1 MISKETEID
10 MGAEKDSAEEDADL
24 GLQSA
29 VGAEIEDAID
39 YIDTV
44 VSPDRAKAIEY
55 YRGEPFGNEDEG
67 RSAYVSTDVRDTVL
81 GMMPPLMRI
90 FAGAERIAEFMPAQ
104 AEDIPTAE
112 QATDVIHY
120 VFQKQNPGFSILYST
135 FKDALVSK
143 TGIIKWWHEEQ
154 VDTNEY
160 EYTGLTDGEVA
171 MLASDPELTIVE
183 MEMEASAKAD
193 MSTGGELVPM
203 GPPVYSVTVRRV
215 KKQQKYC
222 VAGVPPEEFLIDRK
236 ARDLDNASL
245 VAHRQIKTVSDLVAM
260 GYDEEMLLANS
271 SAGDDDL
278 ETNEERF
285 ARNPYEDYQIST
297 RNDPAS
303 RKVLYIESYIRYD
316 RNGDG
321 IAELLKVCT
330 VGSAY
335 KVVNVEGCDEI
346 PFALFTPD
354 PEPHTVIGLSEADK
368 VMDIQATKS
377 EIMRDMLDSLAQ
389 SIHPRTA
396 VVEGQV
402 NIDDVLNNETGAI
415 IRMRAPG
422 MVQPFSQPFVGQA
435 AAPLLDYLDMVK
447 EARTGVSK
455 ASQGLNADA
464 LQSSTKAAVAATI
477 SAAQG
482 RIELVARIFAE
493 TGLKR
498 LFRGLLRLIVKNQD
512 KPMIVRLRNQFVPI
526 DPRVWNADMDVE
538 INVALSATTSE
549 ERIATLTAIAQK
561 QEQILQTLG
570 PNNPLVSVGQYRNTL
585 AKMIELAGFKDP
597 AMFFNDVPA
606 NWQPPQSEQ
615 AKPTPEEILA
625 KVQAESI
632 QADIQKKAAELQLD
646 REKMLRADDRERDR
660 IETDVYLRAKEMEMK
675 YGTQVD
681 LATIRAIVERDRE
694 AARQMQAMPQGMQ

>member
-10 MGAEKDSAEEDADL
+10 MGAENDSAEEEADL

-55 YRGEPFGNEDEG
+55 YRGELFGNEDEG
-67 RSAYVSTDVRDTVL
+67 RSTYVSTDVRDTVL
-81 GMMPPLMRI
+81 GMLPPLMRI
-90 FAGAERIAEFMPAQ
+90 FAGAERIAEFVPAQ
-104 AEDIPTAE
+104 AEDIPGAE

-143 TGIIKWWHEEQ
+143 TGIVKWWHEEQ

-160 EYTGLTDGEVA
+160 EYSGLTDGEVA
-171 MLASDPELTIVE
+171 LLAADPELTIVE

-193 MSTGGELVPM
+193 MMSGGELVPM
-203 GPPVYSVTVRRV
+203 GPPVYEVTVRRI

-236 ARDLDNASL
+236 ARDLDSASL

-285 ARNPYEDYQIST
+285 VRNPYEDYQIST

-303 RKVLYIESYIRYD
+303 RKVLYIEAYIRYD

-435 AAPLLDYLDMVK
+435 AFPMLQYMDETK
-447 EARTGVSK
+447 ETRTGVSK

-464 LQSSTKAAVAATI
+464 LQSSTRAAVAATI

-482 RIELVARIFAE
+482 RVELVARIFAE

-498 LFRGLLRLIVKNQD
+498 LFRGLLRLIVKNQN

-526 DPRVWNADMDVE
+526 DPRVWNSDMDVD
-538 INVALSATTSE
+538 INVALSATSTD
-549 ERIATLTAIAQK
+549 ERREVLASIAQK
-561 QEQILQTLG
+561 QEMIMQSMG
-570 PNNPLVSVGQYRNTL
+570 PNNPLVTMAQYRNTL
-585 AKMIELAGFKDP
+585 AKLIEMAGFKD
-597 AMFFNDVPA
+597 ASAFFNEVPPD
-606 NWQPPQSEQ
+606 WQPQPEQ
-615 AKPTPEEILA
+615 ATPTPEQILA
-625 KVQAESI
+625 QVQAESI

-646 REKMLRADDRERDR
+646 REKMLRSDDRERDR
-660 IETDVYLRAKEMEMK
+660 IEADVYLRAKEMELK

-681 LATIRAIVERDRE
+681 IAAVQAMMARDRE
-694 AARQMQAMPQGMQ
+694 AMQQMQTTQGMQ